1 MLITQLR
8 STQTTLAHSPI
19 STSEINTSKPISRST
34 HQHISTLN
42 KVCFILNP
50 TSGTNRRQ
58 DVPGLLARYA
68 TAAGA
73 DFEIQPTQYAG
84 HAEELAR
91 AAAASGFRVVVAV
104 GGDGTVNE
112 VARGLLGTGAALGIV
127 PRGSGNGLAR
137 HLRLPLDVPGAV
149 RRVCAPT
156 FQRIDVG
163 RINGRPFFCTAG
175 LGFDAHVSKM
185 FAQAGTRGLSTY
197 VKVALREYRRY
208 QPVPVQVELNEQ
220 VLTTSCYVLAFANA
234 AQYGNNAYIAP
245 RADIQD
251 GLLDVCLIDA
261 LPFTRAVRVGLGLA
275 LGTLPTSGG
284 AVYHTSHHIR
294 VRTEHLLGFHVDG
307 DYVDEAA
314 EFEVTLEPLALE
326 VAV

>member
-1 MLITQLR
+1 MRI
-8 STQTTLAHSPI
+8 
-19 STSEINTSKPISRST
+19 
-34 HQHISTLN
+34 
-42 KVCFILNP
+42 CFILNP
-50 TSGTNRRQ
+50 TSGTNRTQ
-58 DVPGLLARYA
+58 DVPALLTRYA

-73 DFEIQPTQYAG
+73 NFEIQLTQRAG
-84 HAEELAR
+84 HATELAR
-91 AAAASGFRVVVAV
+91 QAAAEGCRVVVAV

-112 VARGLLGTGAALGIV
+112 VARGLLGTAAALGIV

-137 HLRLPLDVPGAV
+137 HLHIPLDLPGAV
-149 RRVCAPT
+149 RRACQPT
-156 FQRIDVG
+156 FQRIDAG
-163 RINGRPFFCTAG
+163 QINGRWFFCTAG
-175 LGFDAHVSKM
+175 LGFDAHVSKL

-208 QPVPVQVELNEQ
+208 RPTPVQMELENQ
-220 VLTTSCYVLAFANA
+220 VLLDTHCYVLAFANA

-261 LPFTRAVRVGLGLA
+261 LPMLRAVRVGVGLA

-284 AVYHTSHHIR
+284 AAYHTSRRIR
-294 VRTEHLLGFHVDG
+294 VRAAQPLGFHVDG
-307 DYVDEAA
+307 DYVADAT
-314 EFEVTLEPLALE
+314 EFEVELEPLALE